1 VTPVDPNWEFAPG
14 RPEVGVE
21 LSPDGTKLAV
31 KINTEAG
38 EDIWVKEFD
47 EGPLSRLSFDEGIDR
62 RPRWSADG
70 RWVMFTSD
78 RAGQYDLYR
87 KSADGTGPTE
97 LVLDLDRA
105 ILEVQRTADGEWTV
119 LRLGGQSGVTGT
131 RDLVALRTGDS
142 VTVPVAVEPYDEKA
156 AALSPDGKW
165 IAYEPNETGS
175 DEIYVRPFP
184 NSEDGKW
191 QVSTGGG
198 INPRWARD
206 GSEIFY
212 INDDGEMSVA
222 EVSTNGGF
230 RVGQRVSLFN
240 MDSRGIAYGS
250 NYPSWDVA
258 PDGQRF
264 LVVQF
269 LDVEDALA
277 SQLIVVENFFEELKE
292 RVGN

>member
-1 VTPVDPNWEFAPG
+1 
-14 RPEVGVE
+14 
-21 LSPDGTKLAV
+21 
-31 KINTEAG
+31 
-38 EDIWVKEFD
+38 
-47 EGPLSRLSFDEGIDR
+47 
-62 RPRWSADG
+62 
-70 RWVMFTSD
+70 MFTSD
-78 RAGQYDLYR
+78 RAGEYDLFR
-87 KSADGTGPTE
+87 KSSDGTGTTE
-97 LVLDLDRA
+97 LVLDLDRP
-105 ILEVQRTADGEWTV
+105 ILEVQRTPDGEWTV

-142 VTVPVAVEPYDEKA
+142 TTVPVAVEPYDEKA
-156 AALSPDGKW
+156 AALSPDGQW
-165 IAYEPNETGS
+165 IAYESNETGS

-206 GSEIFY
+206 GDEIFY
-212 INDDGEMSVA
+212 VNDDGEMSVA

-230 RVGQRVSLFN
+230 RVGQRASLFD

-250 NYPSWDVA
+250 NYPSWDVS

-277 SQLIVVENFFEELKE
+277 SQLIVVENFFEELME